1 MKNYIYALVLLI
13 LVSCNS
19 KPKPALEEII
29 SDEFVTI
36 TKSMIEVE
44 SDSVC
49 LNLPL
54 EFKIKLPSS
63 VNYLSAN
70 LIDNGHY
77 LSTPNDFLIYN
88 KEQPK
93 KVIFDFEQYLLVGKP
108 FKIIIKKRNHL
119 VSKKDAQELLKKYS
133 KKKSLNNLKKGD
145 TINLI
150 PYDIFRK
157 DNPNFLNEL
166 RRIEDK
172 IRITTSCKG
181 EDFFNS
187 QDFKINW

>member
-13 LVSCNS
+13 LVSCKS
-19 KPKPALEEII
+19 KPVVEEII

-36 TKSMIEVE
+36 TKSMKEVK

-49 LNLPL
+49 LNIPL
-54 EFKIKLPSS
+54 EFKIKLSSS

-70 LIDNGHY
+70 IIDNGHY

-88 KEQPK
+88 KEYPK

-108 FKIIIKKRNHL
+108 FKIIIKKRNYL
-119 VSKKDAQELLKKYS
+119 VSKKGAQELLNKYS
-133 KKKSLNNLKKGD
+133 IKKSLNNLKKED
-145 TINLI
+145 TISLI
-150 PYDIFRK
+150 SYDKFRK
-157 DNPNFLNEL
+157 DNPQFLKEL
-166 RRIEDK
+166 RRVEDK
-172 IRITTSCKG
+172 IRITTNCKG
-181 EDFFNS
+181 EELFYS